1 MREIEKRESKR
12 ERNSHSSSLAAALR
26 MIVFDPAP
34 TESKQQEPKKIK
46 IIEKA
51 KFNFLFLRSNVAEK
65 SILVTFSGESL

>member
-12 ERNSHSSSLAAALR
+12 ERNSHSSSLAAASR
-26 MIVFDPAP
+26 VIVFDPAP

-51 KFNFLFLRSNVAEK
+51 KFNLCFVIECGRKINLGDVFW
-65 SILVTFSGESL
+65 